1 MYNQENKEGLKMARK
16 QRKYDQEYKVQAVK
30 LAREIGGTK
39 AAKELGIPEGTIHTW
54 LKAARTGTLD
64 IGGGSHTPQSA
75 MSLAEE
81 LAMLRKQVK
90 DQNKEIRRLKEENEF
105 LEEAS
110 AFFAA
115 SRRKSART
123 NE

>member
-1 MYNQENKEGLKMARK
+1 MAHK
-16 QRKYDQEYKVQAVK
+16 QHKYDQEYKVQAVK
-30 LAREIGGTK
+30 LARESGGE
-39 AAKELGIPEGTIHTW
+39 ELGIPEGTVHTW
-54 LKAARTGTLD
+54 LKAARIGTLD
-64 IGGGSHTPQSA
+64 IGEGSRTPQSA

-81 LAMLRKQVK
+81 LAMLRKRVK
-90 DQNKEIRRLKEENEF
+90 DQDKEIRRLKEENEL

-123 NE
+123 KE